1 MKKKLWLIAALLM
14 CAVMALTVFA
24 EGEDDY
30 TYIVL
35 NGKATITDV
44 ETTISGDVV
53 IPETLGGY
61 PVEAIGNKAFDGCA
75 DITSVAVH
83 DGITKIGVKA
93 FQNCTN
99 MTAVSLPDSIS
110 YMGTYTFSGCT
121 SLTKARIPENTAKL
135 PSRTFKNCSK
145 LSDVYLPDS
154 ITSIE
159 TSAFYGCDALKYIDL
174 PDNLT
179 SIGSSAFYDCGGIKS
194 ITLPNGVTSIGDMAF
209 NRCYSLTG
217 IAIPASVTSIGS
229 CAFHTDSD
237 YNYPSY
243 RLPNLTIYGY
253 TGSYAETYAKKQDI
267 PFFSLGDVAEPVI
280 TADPEDIACF
290 TGDDAALTVLAEA
303 ASAGT
308 FTYRWYVS
316 DTPDGEFTEI
326 EGAADASYTPST
338 DTAGVKYYYVIVTN
352 TNGTHSADAQSRTA
366 KVTVASGTAAEVPEI
381 FAQTASFSCETG
393 EDIALFVSASVT
405 DGGSLTYQWYV
416 SDTPDGEFEPI
427 EGAVSAGYR
436 PSSETEGTLYYT
448 VVITNTNTGVS
459 GTKSAS
465 VTGEVIA
472 VTVGGTQLCTITG
485 SLVSW
490 GDTADVTIRLLADG
504 EVIRTVTVENTSGT
518 ASFSIPDVEPGEYTV
533 EVSKPDH
540 VTREYEVT
548 VQ

>member
-1 MKKKLWLIAALLM
+1 MKKKLWLITTLLM

-35 NGKATITDV
+35 NNKVTITDV
-44 ETTISGDVV
+44 VTSISGDVV

-61 PVEAIGNKAFDGCA
+61 PVVAIGNNAFDGCA

-83 DGITKIGVKA
+83 DGITKIGNYA
-93 FQNCTN
+93 FRNCTK
-99 MTAVSLPDSIS
+99 MTAVSLPDGLESI
-110 YMGTYTFSGCT
+110 GTYAFYKCT
-121 SLTKARIPENTAKL
+121 SLTKADIPKNIETL
-135 PSRTFKNCSK
+135 PADTFYGCTK
-145 LSDVYLPDS
+145 LSEVDLPNS
-154 ITSIE
+154 ITSIG
-159 TSAFYGCDALKYIDL
+159 SYAFYGCSALKNIDL

-179 SIGSSAFYDCGGIKS
+179 SIGSSAFYDCNGLKS
-194 ITLPNGVTSIGDMAF
+194 ITLPNNVTSLGSYAF
-209 NRCYSLTG
+209 YGCTALTG
-217 IAIPASVTSIGS
+217 IAIPNSVISIGTYALHYGS
-229 CAFHTDSD
+229 SS
-237 YNYPSY
+237 SY
-243 RLPNLTIYGY
+243 ELPYLTIYGY
-253 TGSYAETYAKKQDI
+253 TGSYAETYAKNQDI

-326 EGAADASYTPST
+326 EGAADVSYTPST

-393 EDIALFVSASVT
+393 EDIVLFAAASVT

-416 SDTPDGEFEPI
+416 SDTSDGEFEPI

-436 PSSETEGTLYYT
+436 PSAETEGSLYYT

-459 GTKSAS
+459 GTKTAS
-465 VTGEVIA
+465 VTSEVIA
-472 VTVGGTQLCTITG
+472 VAVGGTQLCTITG

-490 GDTADVTIRLLADG
+490 GDTADVTITLLADG
-504 EVIRTVTVENTSGT
+504 QVIKTVTVENTTGT
-518 ASFSIPDVEPGEYTV
+518 ASFTIPGVEPGEYTV
-533 EVSKPDH
+533 EVSKPNH
-540 VTREYEVT
+540 VSRSYSVT